1 MKRYIVAANWKMNK
15 SPRESYEYVRK
26 ILIKILNISRVDVI
40 LCVPFTSLFHIRS
53 LLKDSK
59 IMMGAQNVYW
69 EENGA
74 YTGEISPGM
83 VKGSGADWVIVGHSE
98 RRRLFGETDDMILK
112 KIKSVLNEDMKP
124 IFCVGETLEQR
135 KQNEIEDTLKLQLTT
150 VFENL
155 VPEEIENLVIAY
167 EPVWAIGTG
176 INAEPEQMKEAHQII
191 RKIVSG
197 FHPEYGDNI
206 RILYGGSVNQANT
219 ESILRVNEVDGFL
232 VGGASL
238 DVEEYFKIIDCAENF
253 N

>member
-15 SPRESYEYVRK
+15 SPRESFEYVRK

-40 LCVPFTSLFHIRS
+40 LCVPFTSLFHISS

-83 VKGSGADWVIVGHSE
+83 VKNSGADWIIVGHSE
-98 RRRLFGETDDMILK
+98 RRHLFGETNDMILK
-112 KIKSVLNEDMKP
+112 KIKSVLKERMKP

-135 KQNEIEDTLKLQLTT
+135 KQNEIEDTLKHQLNT
-150 VFENL
+150 VFETL
-155 VPEEIENLVIAY
+155 TSDDIKNLVIAY

-176 INAEPEQMKEAHQII
+176 IIAEPEQIKEAHQMI
-191 RKIVSG
+191 RQIVSDHHSE
-197 FHPEYGDNI
+197 FGDSI
-206 RILYGGSVNQANT
+206 RILYGGSVNLVNT
-219 ESILRVNEVDGFL
+219 DSILSINEVDGFL

-238 DVEEYFKIIDCAENF
+238 DVEEFFKIIDCAENF

>member
-40 LCVPFTSLFHIRS
+40 LCVPFTSLFHISS

-69 EENGA
+69 KENGA
-74 YTGEISPGM
+74 YTGEISSGM
-83 VKGSGADWVIVGHSE
+83 VNNSGATWVIVGHSE
-98 RRRLFGETDDMILK
+98 RRHLFGETDDMILK
-112 KIKSVLNEDMKP
+112 KIRSVLNEGMKP

-135 KQNEIEDTLKLQLTT
+135 NQNEIEDTLKQQLTT
-150 VFENL
+150 VFDTL
-155 VPEEIENLVIAY
+155 TSDEIENLVIAY

-176 INAEPEQMKEAHQII
+176 INAEPEHIKEAHQMI
-191 RKIVSG
+191 RQIVSSIQS
-197 FHPEYGDNI
+197 EYGDKI
-206 RILYGGSVNQANT
+206 QILYGGSVNSANT
-219 ESILRVNEVDGFL
+219 DSILSINEVDGFL

-238 DVEEYFKIIDCAENF
+238 KVEEFFKIIDCVENF